1 MERVRV
7 YATSTTMKSF
17 LLSYAIENQNFTH
30 IYIYIYI
37 LMFCIFLHPF
47 RKSTV
52 DVFKLTGRRPAMNQ
66 IDCTAMLQHE
76 KPLYDSVFRSPVWR

>member
-1 MERVRV
+1 
-7 YATSTTMKSF
+7 
-17 LLSYAIENQNFTH
+17 
-30 IYIYIYI
+30 
-37 LMFCIFLHPF
+37 MFCIFLHLF